1 MPHIS
6 TRALHGGGTGNGT
19 GVRDVGGVIYDHCEY
34 GGRLVKQELCGI
46 F

>member
-19 GVRDVGGVIYDHCEY
+19 GVRGVGGAIYDHCKF
-34 GGRLVKQELCGI
+34 GGRLVEKELGGI

>member
-6 TRALHGGGTGNGT
+6 TRALHGGGTDNGS
-19 GVRDVGGVIYDHCEY
+19 GVRGVGGAIYDHCED

>member
-19 GVRDVGGVIYDHCEY
+19 GVWGVGGAIYDHCED
-34 GGRLVKQELCGI
+34 GDRLVEEELGCV

>member
-1 MPHIS
+1 MPHVS
-6 TRALHGGGTGNGT
+6 TWTLHGGGTGNGT
-19 GVRDVGGVIYDHCEY
+19 GVRCVGGAIYDHCED